1 MLTRRLL
8 LATAAASLSRGNAFA
23 NETYPNRVVRI
34 VVPYPPGGPT
44 DLLGRLAAQNLA
56 TAWKQ
61 SVIVDNK
68 PGASGS
74 IGSDIVARSPPDGY
88 TLLLGNNASQ
98 GTYELLN
105 PASSTYAT
113 LRDFAPV
120 ALIGVAP
127 QVLIVGSHLKIDN
140 ARDLIAFAKANPGR
154 LNYGSSAIGS
164 APHLAAELLKLATHT
179 DIQHIPYN
187 GAAPV
192 MQAIVAG
199 TIDLYIGAPSTV
211 MPHVQA
217 GTVRAIGAVSPERIG
232 AMPNLPT
239 LREQGIDVVYDSWFG
254 LLAPIR
260 VPSDILDRINRD
272 LNATLGGD
280 AMQAEL
286 ARIGFD
292 RRLGTR
298 ADFGDMLQAE
308 ITRTRELIATA
319 KITAQ

>member
-8 LATAAASLSRGNAFA
+8 LAMTAASLGPGMAIA
-23 NETYPNRVVRI
+23 DQDYPNRLVRI
-34 VVPYPPGGPT
+34 IVPYPPGGPT
-44 DLLGRLAAQNLA
+44 DLLARLAAQNLA
-56 TAWKQ
+56 AAWKQ
-61 SVIVDNK
+61 PVIVENK

-74 IGSDIVARSPPDGY
+74 IGSELVARAPPDGY

-105 PASSTYAT
+105 PAAATYVT

-127 QVLIVGSHLKIDN
+127 QVLIVGSHLKISN
-140 ARDLIAFAKANPGR
+140 AKELIAYAKAHPGR

-187 GAAPV
+187 GAVPV
-192 MQAIVAG
+192 MQAIAAG

-217 GTVRAIGAVSPERIG
+217 GTVRAIGAVSPSRIG
-232 AMPNLPT
+232 AMPDLPT

-254 LLAPIR
+254 LLAPVR
-260 VPSDILDRINRD
+260 VAAPILDRINAD
-272 LNATLGGD
+272 LNATLAGD
-280 AMQAEL
+280 PIQAEL

-298 ADFGDMLQAE
+298 ADFGEMLRGE
-308 ITRTRELIATA
+308 IERTRELIAA
-319 KITAQ
+319 AGITAQ

>member
-1 MLTRRLL
+1 VLTRRLL
-8 LATAAASLSRGNAFA
+8 LATAAATLSRGYAFA
-23 NETYPNRVVRI
+23 DEPYPNRVVRI

>member
-1 MLTRRLL
+1 VLTRRLL
-8 LATAAASLSRGNAFA
+8 LATAAATLSRSSFA
-23 NETYPNRVVRI
+23 DESYPNRVVRI

-56 TAWKQ
+56 STWKQ
-61 SVIVDNK
+61 SVIVENK

-74 IGSDIVARSPPDGY
+74 IGSDGVARSAPDGY

-105 PASSTYAT
+105 PAAATYVT
-113 LRDFAPV
+113 LRDFAPI

-140 ARDLIAFAKANPGR
+140 AKHLIAFAKANPGR

-211 MPHVQA
+211 LPHVQA

-232 AMPNLPT
+232 AMPNLKT
-239 LREQGIDVVYDSWFG
+239 LREQDIDVVYDSWFG

-260 VPSDILDRINRD
+260 VPGEILDRINRD
-272 LNATLGGD
+272 LNAMLGGD

-298 ADFGDMLQAE
+298 ADFGAMLRAE
-308 ITRTRELIATA
+308 IERTRELIAA
-319 KITAQ
+319 ARITAQ

>member
-8 LATAAASLSRGNAFA
+8 LATAAASLTRATCFA
-23 NETYPNRVVRI
+23 DESYPNRVVRI
-34 VVPYPPGGPT
+34 IVPYPPGGPT

-56 TAWKQ
+56 AAWKQ
-61 SVIVDNK
+61 PVIVENK

-74 IGSDIVARSPPDGY
+74 IGSDMVVRSTPDGY

-105 PASSTYAT
+105 PSSSTYVT

-127 QVLIVGSHLKIDN
+127 QVLIIGGHLKMKD
-140 ARDLIAFAKANPGR
+140 ATELIAYARANPGR

-164 APHLAAELLKLATHT
+164 APHLAAELLKLATKT

-211 MPHVQA
+211 MPHIQA
-217 GTVRAIGAVSPERIG
+217 GTVRAIGAVSHTRIG
-232 AMPNLPT
+232 AMPDLPT
-239 LREQGIDVVYDSWFG
+239 LREQGIDIAYDSWFG
-254 LLAPIR
+254 LLAPVR
-260 VPSDILDRINRD
+260 VPPQILDRINRD
-272 LNATLGGD
+272 LNATLEGD

-286 ARIGFD
+286 GRIGFD
-292 RRLGTR
+292 RRLGSR
-298 ADFGDMLQAE
+298 AEFGDMLRAE
-308 ITRTRELIATA
+308 IERTRDLIAA
-319 KITAQ
+319 AGITAQ

>member
-1 MLTRRLL
+1 MLTRRQL
-8 LATAAASLSRGNAFA
+8 LAMAAASLAPTTA
-23 NETYPNRVVRI
+23 LADQDYPNRLVRI
-34 VVPYPPGGPT
+34 IVPYPPGGPT

-56 TAWKQ
+56 AAWKQ
-61 SVIVDNK
+61 PVIVENK

-74 IGSDIVARSPPDGY
+74 IGSELVARAPPDGY

-105 PASSTYAT
+105 PAAATYVT

-127 QVLIVGSHLKIDN
+127 QVLIIGSHLKIAN
-140 ARDLIAFAKANPGR
+140 AKELVAYAKAHPGR

-164 APHLAAELLKLATHT
+164 APHLAAELLKLATQT

-217 GTVRAIGAVSPERIG
+217 GTVRAVGAVSPGRIG
-232 AMPNLPT
+232 AMPDLPT

-254 LLAPIR
+254 LLAPAR
-260 VPSDILDRINRD
+260 VPAPILDRVNAD
-272 LNATLGGD
+272 LNATLAGD
-280 AMQAEL
+280 PMQAEL
-286 ARIGFD
+286 AKIGFD
-292 RRLGTR
+292 RRLGSR
-298 ADFGDMLQAE
+298 ADFGDMLRGE
-308 ITRTRELIATA
+308 IERTRELIVAA
-319 KITAQ
+319 RITAQ

>member
-8 LATAAASLSRGNAFA
+8 LATAAATLSRGYAFA
-23 NETYPNRVVRI
+23 DEPYPNRVVRI